1 MHMGQINEKEMISKE
16 NIASSSEI
24 KKKHLNG
31 ISLYEKSILEI

>member
-24 KKKHLNG
+24 KKTFKWY
-31 ISLYEKSILEI
+31 ITV